1 MQLRLSWCAAT
12 LLVATTMQAED
23 YVSVQVL
30 QYNENDNR
38 VSVTAPSI
46 MLNKDFG
53 TDYTLN
59 ASLVGDAVSGASPTY
74 YDASSGASA
83 YSRGKNVKTSDVE
96 YGNVHF
102 SEQRVAG
109 SLLFTSRFS
118 NRDELRVGANG
129 SSEHDFNSG
138 SGSVEYMHWLDS
150 GKNSAITLGGSYQY
164 NEITARCV
172 DRVDCD
178 TSSGASELKTATAV
192 NLQLGV
198 SHNINPESYME
209 VAAFYIADD
218 GYLTDP
224 YLNVVRNNNGITAD
238 IVGEKRPEE
247 RRAYGGIV
255 KYVNAVTEN
264 TTLHLSYRYYWDDWD
279 IDSHTVD
286 SDLFYELGSD
296 WTFKLG
302 LRYYNQSAA
311 NFYSGSDSYFGD
323 EGFAS
328 SDYRLSD
335 FSALTYKSNVDYKI
349 TTDVSVNLSANYY
362 DQTTGLKATYFMTG
376 FRYNF

>member
-12 LLVATTMQAED
+12 LLVATAMQAED

-46 MLNKDFG
+46 MINKDFG

-59 ASLVGDAVSGASPTY
+59 ASFVADAVSGASPTY

-83 YSRGKNVKTSDVE
+83 YARNKNVNVSDIK
-96 YGNVHF
+96 YDNITF
-102 SEQRVAG
+102 SEKRIAG
-109 SLLFTSRFS
+109 GALFTSRFA

-129 SSEHDFNSG
+129 SSEDDFDSG
-138 SGSVEYMHWLDS
+138 SGSLEYMHWLDS
-150 GKNSAITLGGSYQY
+150 SKNSAITLGGSYQY

-172 DRVDCD
+172 DRVGCD
-178 TSSGASELKTATAV
+178 ASSGASEVKTSTAINV
-192 NLQLGV
+192 QLGV
-198 SHNINPESYME
+198 SHNINPQSY
-209 VAAFYIADD
+209 VDIAAFYIADD
-218 GYLTDP
+218 GYLTDS
-224 YLNVVRNNNGITAD
+224 YLNVVRNNDGITAD
-238 IVGEKRPEE
+238 VVGEKRPDT
-247 RRAYGGIV
+247 RSAYGGIL
-255 KYVNAVTEN
+255 KYVNAITDR
-264 TTLHLSYRYYWDDWD
+264 TTLHLSYRYYWDDWS
-279 IDSHTVD
+279 IRSHTVD
-286 SDLFYELGSD
+286 SDLYYELGSD

-302 LRYYNQSAA
+302 LRNYRQSAA
-311 NFYSGSDSYFGD
+311 DFYNSSDNFFSNELY
-323 EGFAS
+323 AS

-335 FSALTYKSNVDYKI
+335 FSAWTYKSNVDYKV
-349 TTDVSVNLSANYY
+349 TKEFSMNLSANYY

>member
-12 LLVATTMQAED
+12 LLITTAAQAED

-30 QYNENDNR
+30 QYNENNSR

-46 MLNKDFG
+46 MINKDFG

-74 YDASSGASA
+74 YDASTGASA
-83 YSRGKNVKTSDVE
+83 YARGENVNASDIE

-102 SEQRVAG
+102 SEKRVAG
-109 SLLFTSRFS
+109 GLLFTSRLA
-118 NRDELRVGANG
+118 NRDELRIGANG
-129 SSEHDFNSG
+129 SSENDFNSG
-138 SGSVEYMHWLDS
+138 SGSLEYMHWFDDA
-150 GKNSAITLGGSYQY
+150 KNSAITLGGSYQY

-172 DRVDCD
+172 DRIACD
-178 TSSGASELKTATAV
+178 ASSGASEIKEATAI
-192 NLQLGV
+192 NLQIGI
-198 SHNINPESYME
+198 SHNINPESYAE
-209 VAAFYIADD
+209 VALFYIADD

-238 IVGEKRPEE
+238 IVGEKRPDK
-247 RRAYGGIV
+247 RRAYGGIL
-255 KYVNAVTEN
+255 KYVNAITDN
-264 TTLHLSYRYYWDDWD
+264 TTLHLSYRYYWDDWS
-279 IDSHTVD
+279 INSHTID
-286 SDLFYELGSD
+286 SDLYYELGSD

-311 NFYSGSDSYFGD
+311 NFYSGLDNYFSN
-323 EGFAS
+323 ELYAS

-335 FSALTYKSNVDYKI
+335 FRALTYKSNVDYKI
-349 TTDVSVNLSANYY
+349 TKAVSLNFSANYY

>member
-1 MQLRLSWCAAT
+1 MQLRLSWCTAT
-12 LLVATTMQAED
+12 FLVATAMQAED

-46 MLNKDFG
+46 ILNKDFG

-83 YSRGKNVKTSDVE
+83 YARGDNINVSDVE

-109 SLLFTSRFS
+109 SLLFTSRFA

-138 SGSVEYMHWLDS
+138 SGSLEYMHWFD
-150 GKNSAITLGGSYQY
+150 GAKNSTLTLGSSYQY

-172 DRVDCD
+172 DKTDCD
-178 TSSGASELKTATAV
+178 ASSGASELKTASAI
-192 NLQLGV
+192 NLQVGI
-198 SHNINPESYME
+198 SHNINPQSYAE
-209 VAAFYIADD
+209 VALFYIADD
-218 GYLTDP
+218 GYLSDP
-224 YLNVVRNNNGITAD
+224 YLNVVRNNDGTTAD
-238 IVGEKRPEE
+238 IVGEKRPEK
-247 RRAYGGIV
+247 RRAYGGVI
-255 KYVNAVTEN
+255 KYVNAITGN
-264 TTLHLSYRYYWDDWD
+264 TTLHLSYRYYWDDWG
-279 IDSHTVD
+279 ISSHTAD
-286 SDLFYELGSD
+286 SDLYYELGSN
-296 WTFKLG
+296 WIFKLG
-302 LRYYNQSAA
+302 LRHYNQSAA
-311 NFYSGSDSYFGD
+311 DFYNGTDSYFSD
-323 EGFAS
+323 ELYAS

-335 FSALTYKSNVDYKI
+335 FSAWTYKSNVDYTVTKEF
-349 TTDVSVNLSANYY
+349 SLNLSANYY